1 FLGLRTLTI
10 IDWAI
15 KMIDPRSTYNG
26 TAGIDINAI
35 PLDDPEV
42 YRLLERGETT
52 AIFQLESRGMKDLI
66 KRLKPNCFEDII
78 ALVALFRPG
87 PLGSGMVDDFINRKH
102 GKAKVTYP
110 HPLLEPVL
118 KNTYGVILYQ
128 EQVMQIAQV
137 LADYTLGGADM
148 LRRAMGKKKPEEMQ
162 QQRAIFQAGAE
173 KKGIDPKQAS
183 EIFDLMEKFAD
194 YGFNKSHS
202 AAYALVSYQ
211 TAWLKTH
218 YPAHFMAA
226 VLSADMQNTDK
237 IVVLVEECR

>member
-1 FLGLRTLTI
+1 
-10 IDWAI
+10 
-15 KMIDPRSTYNG
+15 PP
-26 TAGIDINAI
+26 IDII
-35 PLDDPEV
+35 TLPLNDASV
-42 YRLLERGETT
+42 YQMLEKGETT

-66 KRLKPNCFEDII
+66 KRLRPSNFEDII

-87 PLGSGMVDDFINRKH
+87 PLGSGMVDDFIDRKH
-102 GKAKVTYP
+102 GRKQVSYP
-110 HPLLEPVL
+110 HPDLEPVL

-128 EQVMQIAQV
+128 EQVMKIAQV
-137 LADYTLGGADM
+137 LASYTLGGADM

-162 QQRAIFQAGAE
+162 KQKTIFLEGAAAQ
-173 KKGIDPKQAS
+173 GIDADTAAS
-183 EIFDLMEKFAD
+183 IFALMEKFAD

-211 TAWLKTH
+211 TAWLKCY

-237 IVVLVEECR
+237 I